1 MSIALWVFVGGGKM
15 IAVLN
20 WVDGFGNDTCVIGIF
35 PNLEEARKA
44 CESIKINTSSKLR
57 YEEFQ
62 FGMVDWDWYEATPL
76 YPKKKR

>member
-1 MSIALWVFVGGGKM
+1 M

-20 WVDGFGNDTCVIGIF
+20 WFDGFGNDTYVVGSF

-44 CESIKINTSSKLR
+44 CEPIKADTDTELR

-62 FGMVDWDWYEATPL
+62 FGLVEWNWYGATPL
-76 YPKKKR
+76 YQDENKKTDFYRG